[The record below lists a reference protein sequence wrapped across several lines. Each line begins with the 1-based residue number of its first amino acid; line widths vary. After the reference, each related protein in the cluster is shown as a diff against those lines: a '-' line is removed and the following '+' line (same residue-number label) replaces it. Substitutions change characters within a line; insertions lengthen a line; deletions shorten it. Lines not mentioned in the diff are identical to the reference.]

1 MRQKESSLLIEIPS
15 CVSCDLD
22 TTPGSITVL
31 NMVSLSCFP
40 YSPIGNEIA
49 LELFGKKLNVITI
62 IKTWAS

>member
-1 MRQKESSLLIEIPS
+1 MEIPS

-22 TTPGSITVL
+22 TAWGSIIVL
-31 NMVSLSCFP
+31 NDEFKLLSIFS
-40 YSPIGNEIA
+40 YRNEIV

>member
-1 MRQKESSLLIEIPS
+1 MEIPS

-22 TTPGSITVL
+22 TTPGSIIVM
-31 NMVSLSCFP
+31 NMVSLSWFP
-40 YSPIGNEIA
+40 YSPMGHEIA